1 MHKKVAWVFTICF
14 TLTLLKVEA
23 QVNPTYDLSKPKAFE
38 NRKLAS
44 ELTPD
49 RKINPVKRVKQNIVT
64 HYNFH
69 FNARNKLEKVIQGAK
84 QAHRDTFTQLLQVH
98 NFSLSQ
104 TAQQKQDLDSVI
116 LKSNNGILLHDLRN
130 DWVDDLY
137 LLMGKAYFYQQKFDS
152 AFDVFQYINYNFQPR
167 DKDDAGFEKTI
178 GSNLNNSGNVFT
190 VSTREKKISNHLPAR
205 NDALLWIA
213 KTFIEMGQLDEARG
227 MLETLSRDRFFPDR
241 LRNSLYECKGDL
253 FYRSRQYDSAAF
265 YLGKS
270 QSALD
275 NNAEKSRRSFLV
287 AQLYSLAGRLH
298 ESDSSFEKAI
308 SLTTDP
314 VLEAY
319 ARINQIGMSAAGKD
333 RETRINEHI
342 AALIAMA
349 GKEKYIAYRGII
361 YAAAA
366 ELEKS
371 RNQLGSAVKLLI
383 RSNAALPAEDAGT
396 RNKNN
401 IDIAEMSFES
411 RDYTMAKKYYDSS
424 NISGHPKEIMLNIRK
439 SVVTD
444 LVKHLGNVHRED
456 SLQKIAALPEQ
467 ERNKLL
473 TELLKKIEKEGS
485 DALPGQKNIG
495 QTGQRARF
503 AEDQTGSLFPVG
515 QQKGEWYFNNAS
527 LKAQGTQSFQQ
538 KWGNRPNED
547 NWRRSSSAAASAKI
561 PVSRTRVVRQ
571 EAPEDTD
578 ETLSVE
584 KLAAGLPLTAK
595 SMQDSKG
602 RKANAARQLAL
613 LYRNKLGD
621 CTSAI
626 EWNEVVLQTNSS
638 HPELESILYDLSL
651 CYKEIGQLDKAG
663 RYMTQLEQL
672 SPSGNLI
679 EKLKFPERA
688 LQKSNENAKAAKSV
702 YEKIYNQFLAGD
714 FKEAVSAK
722 KTADSTFGQ
731 NAWTPQLMYIEAVY
745 QIKILE
751 DSLAIKNLN
760 MIGQLFPSSP
770 LAAKAMQLASVVSR
784 RAEIEAELKNLQVV
798 RLKEDSTNWLG
809 EYANN
814 KNTDQTKAEKS
825 KETQQVIA
833 KTEPPKKE
841 TINTAPS
848 AVLRTD
854 SASASQPT
862 NLKAAPVST
871 VPPPIVKAE
880 PVSVMPPAVVKN
892 APPAIPSKDSA
903 GKITPQTPE
912 IKPTPVAGY
921 TFNPASPHAVIMFM
935 YNVDIVYIN
944 EAKRALNRYH
954 SIQYPEKELTVNN
967 DKIGNTPFIIISF
980 FQNAGEAMN
989 YYDQT
994 RPVAAKEIFP
1004 WLQSDKY
1011 KFFVLSPD
1019 HLKRMMEEEKTENF
1033 VKFIQSQFPGK
1044 F

>member
-1 MHKKVAWVFTICF
+1 MLFVCLP
-14 TLTLLKVEA
+14 LTSLKVSA
-23 QVNPTYDLSKPKAFE
+23 QVNPTYDLPKPKAFE

-49 RKINPVKRVKQNIVT
+49 RKINPVKRAKQNIVT

-84 QAHRDTFTQLLQVH
+84 QAHRDTFTQLLQVY
-98 NFSLSQ
+98 NFSLNQ

-178 GSNLNNSGNVFT
+178 GSNLNSSGNVFT
-190 VSTREKKISNHLPAR
+190 VSTREKKISKHIPAR

-213 KTFIEMGQLDEARG
+213 KTMMEMGQLDEARG
-227 MLETLSRDRFFPDR
+227 MLETLSRDKFFPER
-241 LRNSLYECKGDL
+241 LKNSLFECKGDL

-275 NNAEKSRRSFLV
+275 NNAERSRRSFLV
-287 AQLYSLAGRLH
+287 AQLYSLAGRLQ

-333 RETRINEHI
+333 RETRTNEHI

-349 GKEKYIAYRGII
+349 GKEKYTAYRGII

-371 RNQLGSAVKLLI
+371 RNQLGAAVNLLI
-383 RSNAALPAEDAGT
+383 RSNAALPSEDAGT

-401 IDIAEMSFES
+401 IEIAEMSFES
-411 RDYTMAKKYYDSS
+411 RDYATAKKYYDSA
-424 NISGHPKEIMLNIRK
+424 NIIGHPREIMLNIRK

-444 LVKHLGNVHRED
+444 LVKYLGNVQRED
-456 SLQKIAALPEQ
+456 SLQRIAALPEQ

-473 TELLKKIEKEGS
+473 AELLKKIEKESS
-485 DALPGQKNIG
+485 DAVPGQKNIG

-503 AEDQTGSLFPVG
+503 AEDQTGSLFPAG

-538 KWGNRPNED
+538 KWGTRPNED
-547 NWRRSSSAAASAKI
+547 NWRRSSSAAATAKI
-561 PVSRTRVVRQ
+561 PASRTRVVRQ
-571 EAPEDTD
+571 EAPEDADDTP
-578 ETLSVE
+578 SVE

-595 SMQDSKG
+595 SMQESKA

-621 CTSAI
+621 CTAAI
-626 EWNEVVLQTNSS
+626 EWNEVVLQTNST
-638 HPELESILYDLSL
+638 HPELETILYDLSL
-651 CYKEIGQLDKAG
+651 CYREKGQMDKAG
-663 RYMTQLEQL
+663 RYMAQLEQL
-672 SPSGNLI
+672 SPSGSLL

-722 KTADSTFGQ
+722 KIADSMFGQ

-770 LAAKAMQLASVVSR
+770 LAAKATQLANVVSK
-784 RAEIEAELKNLQVV
+784 RAEIEAELRNMQVV
-798 RLKEDSTNWLG
+798 RLKEDSTNLIG
-809 EYANN
+809 EFTADNTQVKN
-814 KNTDQTKAEKS
+814 KVESDKNTQPLITKSEQAKKDPGNKAS
-825 KETQQVIA
+825 LPVVKTDTTNKAIA
-833 KTEPPKKE
+833 
-841 TINTAPS
+841 
-848 AVLRTD
+848 
-854 SASASQPT
+854 
-862 NLKAAPVST
+862 ST
-871 VPPPIVKAE
+871 VKPEHATSDTAAIVKPESA
-880 PVSVMPPAVVKN
+880 AKLTQTVVKN
-892 APPAIPSKDSA
+892 DSPVIPSKDSLSKTA
-903 GKITPQTPE
+903 PQKPE
-912 IKPTPVAGY
+912 IKPIPVAGY

-967 DKIGNTPFIIISF
+967 DKIGNTPFIVISF
-980 FQNAGEAMN
+980 FPNADEAMS
-989 YYDQT
+989 YYNQT
-994 RPVAAKEIFP
+994 NPIAAKEIFP
-1004 WLQSDKY
+1004 WLQADKF
-1011 KFFVLSPD
+1011 KFFILSPD

-1033 VKFIQSQFPGK
+1033 IKFIQSQFPGK